1 MHMARSNPSSIA
13 FPSSLFGQSA
23 LSGLRKTLRGISPL
37 NTIPDFLRTFGVLI
51 PDSLFGLSSA
61 GANSR
66 ARRFTPHVTFWAFLA
81 QTLTPETSC
90 RNIVRKVQA
99 WWLSVSSKADVG
111 SSSSAAYTKARK
123 RLNPDTIKE
132 VSHHLAHRL
141 EQRVS
146 TSQLWLGR
154 HVKIV
159 DGTTVSMPDTQEN
172 QDKYPQPTS
181 QKTGCGFPQMRV
193 VGLFSLASGALLD
206 LAKSSIRVHESIL
219 FNQLIP
225 AMKKGDV
232 VLADRGFC
240 SFHTFWKLSETGID
254 SLMRLNAIRKV
265 DFDKGCKLGTNDRLL
280 TWKKPA
286 QRPKGCTE
294 EEYRNLPPTM
304 TLRHVRLEISSR
316 GHRTQTITL
325 VTTLVDPT
333 AYPIQALGELYLSRW
348 MVELHFREI
357 KITLGMD
364 VLRCQTPAMAEKE
377 IMMHAVSYNLIRSLM
392 QEAATSH
399 QIDLSRISFKGTLDT
414 MREWRSVLESMR
426 GHPRKHRALLE
437 IMLRVIASDLVPYRP
452 NREEP
457 RAKKRRAKNYHLLTK
472 HRSEMK
478 TPAHRNR
485 PK

>member
-1 MHMARSNPSSIA
+1 M
-13 FPSSLFGQSA
+13 
-23 LSGLRKTLRGISPL
+23 
-37 NTIPDFLRTFGVLI
+37 
-51 PDSLFGLSSA
+51 
-61 GANSR
+61 
-66 ARRFTPHVTFWAFLA
+66 TFWAFLA

-123 RLNPDTIKE
+123 RLNPGAIKD
-132 VSHHLAHRL
+132 VSHHLARRL

-146 TSQLWLGR
+146 ASQLWLGR
-154 HVKIV
+154 HVRIV

-172 QDKYPQPTS
+172 QDKYPQPSS
-181 QKTGCGFPQMRV
+181 QKIGCGFPQMRV

-219 FNQLIP
+219 FDQLIP
-225 AMKKGDV
+225 AMNKGDV

-240 SFHTFWKLSETGID
+240 SFHTFWKLSKAGID
-254 SLMRLNAIRKV
+254 SLMRLNAMRKV
-265 DFDKGCKLGTNDRLL
+265 DFRKGGKLGTNDRLL
-280 TWKKPA
+280 TWKKPV

-304 TLRHVRLEISSR
+304 TLRHVRLQVSAR

-333 AYPIQALGELYLSRW
+333 AYPIQALGELYLARW
-348 MVELHFREI
+348 NVELHFREI

-364 VLRCQTPAMAEKE
+364 VLRCQTPAMVEKE

-414 MREWRSVLESMR
+414 MREWRAVLESMR
-426 GHPRKHRALLE
+426 GHPRKHKALLD
-437 IMLRVIASDLVPYRP
+437 IMLRVIASDPVPYRP

-457 RAKKRRAKNYHLLTK
+457 RAKKRRPKNYHLLTK

>member
-1 MHMARSNPSSIA
+1 
-13 FPSSLFGQSA
+13 
-23 LSGLRKTLRGISPL
+23 
-37 NTIPDFLRTFGVLI
+37 
-51 PDSLFGLSSA
+51 
-61 GANSR
+61 
-66 ARRFTPHVTFWAFLA
+66 
-81 QTLTPETSC
+81 
-90 RNIVRKVQA
+90 
-99 WWLSVSSKADVG
+99 
-111 SSSSAAYTKARK
+111 
-123 RLNPDTIKE
+123 
-132 VSHHLAHRL
+132 
-141 EQRVS
+141 
-146 TSQLWLGR
+146 
-154 HVKIV
+154 
-159 DGTTVSMPDTQEN
+159 MPDTQEN
-172 QDKYPQPTS
+172 QDKYPQPSS
-181 QKTGCGFPQMRV
+181 QKIGCGFPQMRV

-219 FNQLIP
+219 FDQLIP
-225 AMKKGDV
+225 AMNKGDV

-240 SFHTFWKLSETGID
+240 SFHTFWKLSKAGID
-254 SLMRLNAIRKV
+254 SLMRLNAMRKV
-265 DFDKGCKLGTNDRLL
+265 DFRKGGKLGTNDRLL
-280 TWKKPA
+280 TWKKPV

-304 TLRHVRLEISSR
+304 TLRHVRLQVSAR

-333 AYPIQALGELYLSRW
+333 AYPIQALGELYLARW
-348 MVELHFREI
+348 NVELHFREI

-364 VLRCQTPAMAEKE
+364 VLRCQTPAMVEKE

-414 MREWRSVLESMR
+414 MREWRAVLESMR
-426 GHPRKHRALLE
+426 GHPRKHKALLD
-437 IMLRVIASDLVPYRP
+437 IMLRVIASDPVPYRP

-457 RAKKRRAKNYHLLTK
+457 RAKKRRPKNYHLLTK